1 MIRATGLLDSAF
13 AWPSGRASLLAAASG
28 SEEYPNH
35 NAVCKTVAADT
46 RRRRRRNRET
56 AAVVF
61 IGDRKSTRLNSSHS
75 QISYAVFCLKKKKYS
90 ARHSHVIHY
99 VAQRQHVVCLVTHGL
114 NGRIDLYTRSP
125 PTLKVYSSRL
135 ARQVFHDHR
144 HS

>member
-75 QISYAVFCLKKKKYS
+75 QISYAVFCLKKKKYTS
-90 ARHSHVIHY
+90 RHSTLPLVVI
-99 VAQRQHVVCLVTHGL
+99 AL
-114 NGRIDLYTRSP
+114 NRTPRGPGACSLTF
-125 PTLKVYSSRL
+125 
-135 ARQVFHDHR
+135 A
-144 HS
+144 